1 MESNSKGFC
10 VLGGSL
16 AKKLV
21 QDSVSSFRL
30 GKGHLLWFVWEHR
43 GSPVDYV
50 LMSITKEPHL
60 QCRELE
66 GLKA

>member
-16 AKKLV
+16 DKKLV
-21 QDSVSSFRL
+21 QDSVSSFRH

-43 GSPVDYV
+43 GSPVDCV
-50 LMSITKEPHL
+50 QMS
-60 QCRELE
+60 
-66 GLKA
+66 